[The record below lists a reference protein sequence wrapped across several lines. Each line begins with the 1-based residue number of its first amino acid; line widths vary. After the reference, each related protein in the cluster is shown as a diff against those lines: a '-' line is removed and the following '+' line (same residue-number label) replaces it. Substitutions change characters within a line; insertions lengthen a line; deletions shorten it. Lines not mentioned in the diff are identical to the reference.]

1 MSYNFTYPNNS
12 SSWIVTIAIGVVIS
26 ILTFILLYNNTNKNF
41 NWTEQRT
48 ATAQVDESDLG
59 CEVEDETPTVEQPYT
74 PTPPSS
80 SSTSSS
86 SQQRPTESTSTATQQ
101 QPTSTAQ
108 QPPAAAQ
115 QQPAA
120 SDSRNY
126 TLSEIDEN
134 PEFPG
139 GMSNLRNWLN
149 NNINYPAAALQYNIE
164 GTVRV
169 QFTVFKDGHV
179 GNVSVVQSVHQALDA
194 EAVRLVKAMP
204 NWTPGKVNG
213 KAVNVT
219 YVLPIKFQ
227 I

>member
-48 ATAQVDESDLG
+48 ATAQVDDSDLG
-59 CEVEDETPTVEQPYT
+59 CEVEETPTVEQPYQ
-74 PTPPSS
+74 PTTTSS
-80 SSTSSS
+80 SSSS
-86 SQQRPTESTSTATQQ
+86 SQQQPASASSQHTSSQHQPATSSQQ
-101 QPTSTAQ
+101 QTNT
-108 QPPAAAQ
+108 Q

-126 TLSEIDEN
+126 TLGEIDEN

-139 GMSNLRNWLN
+139 GTSNLRTWLN

>member
-48 ATAQVDESDLG
+48 ATAQVDDNDLG
-59 CEVEDETPTVEQPYT
+59 CEVEETPTVEQPYQ
-74 PTPPSS
+74 PTTTSS
-80 SSTSSS
+80 SSSS
-86 SQQRPTESTSTATQQ
+86 SQQQPASASSQHTSSQHQPATTSQQ
-101 QPTSTAQ
+101 QTTTP
-108 QPPAAAQ
+108 

-126 TLSEIDEN
+126 TLGEIDEN

-139 GMSNLRNWLN
+139 GTSNLRNWLN

-179 GNVSVVQSVHQALDA
+179 GNVNVVQSVHQALDA

-213 KAVNVT
+213 QPVNVT
-219 YVLPIKFQ
+219 YTLPITFR

>member
-48 ATAQVDESDLG
+48 ATAQVDDSDLG
-59 CEVEDETPTVEQPYT
+59 CEVEETEATAPTT
-74 PTPPSS
+74 HPSS
-80 SSTSSS
+80 SSSS
-86 SQQRPTESTSTATQQ
+86 SQQRPTASTSTEQPAATQQ

-108 QPPAAAQ
+108 QPAAAAQ

-126 TLSEIDEN
+126 TLGEIDEN

-139 GMSNLRNWLN
+139 GTSNLRTWLN

-213 KAVNVT
+213 QPVNVT
-219 YVLPIKFQ
+219 YTLPITFR